1 MRRAIALEIC
11 QVEAKKPRDKVHAN
25 GFGDREELEGVGS
38 PDSSSPL
45 GIGMGVRVYFALVG
59 SETGRRRIHHAQWNL
74 GRALRIGLRGLRRV
88 IIQNVSMELAENR
101 VRLDYPPKL
110 IITGQFK
117 PVLLNALQLAKE
129 IASASVLGAT
139 EERAGGVM

>member
-1 MRRAIALEIC
+1 
-11 QVEAKKPRDKVHAN
+11 
-25 GFGDREELEGVGS
+25 
-38 PDSSSPL
+38 
-45 GIGMGVRVYFALVG
+45 
-59 SETGRRRIHHAQWNL
+59 
-74 GRALRIGLRGLRRV
+74 
-88 IIQNVSMELAENR
+88 MELAENR
-101 VRLDYPPKL
+101 VRPDYPPKL